1 MWREVAREDGAPMK
15 KKFKVL
21 GAIAAIV
28 LAVAVLGLAILK
40 VNLDSGYFDG
50 YTREAP
56 LDARVAEETKTPEF
70 VRTLFYYKGW
80 RGEEVPALLAMPL
93 EHKGPVPAIV
103 FLHGIGQKKDF
114 LDEIAG
120 PFTKAGFAFASFDQY
135 TRGERRMKD
144 KSMLAQANAFR
155 LRPAYTVNDTRRM
168 IDYLETRPDIATNR
182 IYLVGASYGAITG
195 ATAAAFDDR
204 LKAAV
209 LIYGGGNIPELL
221 EAREIAAGVGAWMP
235 LVKVLGWYFFG
246 VSDPARYVGK
256 ISPRP
261 VYLQN
266 GTNDGLISAPA
277 AKTLQDAAREPK
289 KVQWYEGDHI
299 GTDEAAVKQVLQ
311 DVLEYLL
318 KVDADVVDV
327 VVS

>member
-1 MWREVAREDGAPMK
+1 MK
-15 KKFKVL
+15 KKFKVV
-21 GAIAAIV
+21 GAVAAIV
-28 LAVAVLGLAILK
+28 AVVAVAGLGVLK
-40 VNLDSGYFDG
+40 VSLDSRYFDG
-50 YTREAP
+50 YVREAP
-56 LDARVAEETKTPEF
+56 LDVRVAEETKTPDY
-70 VRTLFYYKGW
+70 VRTHFYYKGW

-93 EHKGPVPAIV
+93 QHQGPVPAII

-114 LDEIAG
+114 LDEIAA
-120 PFTKAGFAFASFDQY
+120 PFVKAGFAFASFDQY

-144 KSMLAQANAFR
+144 QSVFAEAKAFR

-182 IYLVGASYGAITG
+182 IYVVGASYGAITG
-195 ATAAAFDDR
+195 AIAAAFDDR

-209 LIYGGGNIPELL
+209 LIYGGGNITQLL
-221 EAREIAAGVGAWMP
+221 EAREIAAGVGAWLP
-235 LVKVLGWYFFG
+235 LVKILGWYFFG
-246 VSDPARYVGK
+246 VADPAHYVAR

-266 GTNDGLISAPA
+266 GTNDGLISSPA
-277 AKTLQDAAREPK
+277 AKALQEAAREPK
-289 KVQWYEGDHI
+289 KIQWYQGDHV

-318 KVDADVVDV
+318 KVDADVV
-327 VVS
+327 VS

>member
-1 MWREVAREDGAPMK
+1 MK

-21 GAIAAIV
+21 GAVAAIV
-28 LAVAVLGLAILK
+28 AVVAAVGLAVLK
-40 VNLDSGYFDG
+40 VSLDRRYFDG
-50 YTREAP
+50 YVREAP
-56 LDARVAEETKTPEF
+56 LDVRIAEETKTPEY
-70 VRTLFYYKGW
+70 VRTHFYYKGW
-80 RGEEVPALLAMPL
+80 LGEEVPALLAMPL
-93 EHKGPVPAIV
+93 EHEGPVPCIV

-120 PFTKAGFAFASFDQY
+120 PFTKAGFAFATFDQY
-135 TRGERRMKD
+135 TRGERRLEGR
-144 KSMLAQANAFR
+144 SVLGQANAFR

-182 IYLVGASYGAITG
+182 VYLVGASYGAITG

-204 LKAAV
+204 FKAAV
-209 LIYGGGNIPELL
+209 LIYGGGNIMQLL
-221 EAREIAAGVGAWMP
+221 DAREIDAAVGGWMP
-235 LVKVLGWYFFG
+235 VVKVLGWYFFG
-246 VSDPARYVGK
+246 VADPAHYVGR

-266 GTNDGLISAPA
+266 GANDGLISAPA
-277 AKTLQDAAREPK
+277 AKALQEAAKEPK
-289 KVQWYEGDHI
+289 KIQWYEGDHV

-318 KVDADVVDV
+318 KVDADVV
-327 VVS
+327 VS

>member
-1 MWREVAREDGAPMK
+1 
-15 KKFKVL
+15 L
-21 GAIAAIV
+21 G
-28 LAVAVLGLAILK
+28 ILK
-40 VNLDSGYFDG
+40 VSLDSRYFDG
-50 YTREAP
+50 YVREAP
-56 LDARVAEETKTPEF
+56 LDVRVAEETKTPDY
-70 VRTLFYYKGW
+70 VRTHFYYKGW

-93 EHKGPVPAIV
+93 QHQGPVPAII

-114 LDEIAG
+114 LDKIAS
-120 PFTKAGFAFASFDQY
+120 PFVKAGFAFTSFDQHTQGERE
-135 TRGERRMKD
+135 TRGL
-144 KSMLAQANAFR
+144 SMWLQAKAFR

-246 VSDPARYVGK
+246 VADPAYYVGK

-266 GTNDGLISAPA
+266 GTNDGLISDDA
-277 AKTLQDAAREPK
+277 AKALQNAAREPK
-289 KVQWYEGDHI
+289 KIQWYEGDHV
-299 GTDEAAVKQVLQ
+299 GTDEAAVNQVLQ
-311 DVLEYLL
+311 DVLDYLL
-318 KVDADVVDV
+318 KADADVV
-327 VVS
+327 VS

>member
-1 MWREVAREDGAPMK
+1 VVGLG
-15 KKFKVL
+15 VL
-21 GAIAAIV
+21 KAS
-28 LAVAVLGLAILK
+28 
-40 VNLDSGYFDG
+40 LDSRYFDG
-50 YTREAP
+50 YIREAP
-56 LDARVAEETKTPEF
+56 LDVRVAEETKTPDY
-70 VRTLFYYKGW
+70 VRTHFYYKGW
-80 RGEEVPALLAMPL
+80 RGQEDPALLAMPL
-93 EHKGPVPAIV
+93 EHQGPVPCII

-135 TRGERRMKD
+135 TRGERRLND
-144 KSMLAQANAFR
+144 NSVLAQAKAFR

-209 LIYGGGNIPELL
+209 LIYGGGNVTDLL
-221 EAREIAAGVGAWMP
+221 EAREIAAGVGAWLP
-235 LVKVLGWYFFG
+235 LVKILGWYFFG
-246 VSDPARYVGK
+246 VADPAHYVGK

-277 AKTLQDAAREPK
+277 AKALHDAAREPK
-289 KVQWYEGDHI
+289 KIQWYQGDHV

-311 DVLEYLL
+311 DVLDYLL
-318 KVDADVVDV
+318 KVDADVV
-327 VVS
+327 VS

>member
-1 MWREVAREDGAPMK
+1 MK

-21 GAIAAIV
+21 GVVAAV
-28 LAVAVLGLAILK
+28 VAVVAVVGLGVLK
-40 VNLDSGYFDG
+40 ASLDSRYFDG
-50 YTREAP
+50 YIREAP
-56 LDARVAEETKTPEF
+56 LDVRVAEETKTPDY
-70 VRTLFYYKGW
+70 VRTHFYYKGW
-80 RGEEVPALLAMPL
+80 RGQEVPAILAMPL
-93 EHKGPVPAIV
+93 EHQGPVPAII
-103 FLHGIGQKKDF
+103 FLHGIGQKKEF

-120 PFTKAGFAFASFDQY
+120 PFVKAGFAFASFDQY
-135 TRGERRMKD
+135 TRGERRLID
-144 KSMLAQANAFR
+144 NSVLAQAKAFR

-209 LIYGGGNIPELL
+209 LIYGGGNITQLL

-246 VSDPARYVGK
+246 VADPARYVGK

-266 GTNDGLISAPA
+266 GTHDGLISDDA
-277 AKTLQDAAREPK
+277 AKALQNAAREPK
-289 KVQWYEGDHI
+289 KIQWYEGDHV
-299 GTDEAAVKQVLQ
+299 GTDEAAVNQVLQ

-318 KVDADVVDV
+318 KVDANV

>member
-1 MWREVAREDGAPMK
+1 MK
-15 KKFKVL
+15 KKFKILGVIAAAVL
-21 GAIAAIV
+21 LAIAAG
-28 LAVAVLGLAILK
+28 LGILK
-40 VNLDSGYFDG
+40 INLDAGYFDG
-50 YTREAP
+50 YDREAP
-56 LDARVAEETKTPEF
+56 LDVRVAEETKTPDF
-70 VRTLFYYKGW
+70 FRTHFYYRGW

-93 EHKGPVPAIV
+93 EHKGPVPCVI

-120 PFTKAGFAFASFDQY
+120 PFTRAGFAFASFDQY
-135 TRGERRMKD
+135 TRGERRIDD
-144 KSMLAQANAFR
+144 KSKLFQANAFR
-155 LRPAYTVNDTRRM
+155 IRPAYTVNDTRRM

-209 LIYGGGNIPELL
+209 LVYGGGNITDLVD
-221 EAREIAAGVGAWMP
+221 AREIASEIGAWRP
-235 LVKVLGWYFFG
+235 FVKMAGWFLLG
-246 VSDPARYVGK
+246 VADPAHYVGK

-266 GTNDGLISAPA
+266 GTNDGLISTQA
-277 AKTLQDAAREPK
+277 AKALQEAANEPK
-289 KVQWYEGDHI
+289 TIQWYEGDHV
-299 GTDEAAVKQVLQ
+299 GTDEAAVIRILQ
-311 DVLEYLL
+311 DALDYLL
-318 KVDADVVDV
+318 KVDADVANV

>member
-1 MWREVAREDGAPMK
+1 MK

-21 GAIAAIV
+21 GVVAAV
-28 LAVAVLGLAILK
+28 VAVVAVVGLGVLK
-40 VNLDSGYFDG
+40 ASLDSRYFDG
-50 YTREAP
+50 YIREAP
-56 LDARVAEETKTPEF
+56 LDVRVAEETKTPDY
-70 VRTLFYYKGW
+70 VRTHFYYKGW
-80 RGEEVPALLAMPL
+80 RGQEVPAILAMPL
-93 EHKGPVPAIV
+93 EHQGPVPCII

-135 TRGERRMKD
+135 TRGERRLND
-144 KSMLAQANAFR
+144 NSVLAQAKAFR

-204 LKAAV
+204 LNAAV
-209 LIYGGGNIPELL
+209 LIYGGGYVTDLL
-221 EAREIAAGVGAWMP
+221 EAREIAAGVGAWLP
-235 LVKVLGWYFFG
+235 LVKILGWYFFG
-246 VSDPARYVGK
+246 VADPAHYVGK

-277 AKTLQDAAREPK
+277 AKALHDAAREPK
-289 KVQWYEGDHI
+289 KIQWYQGDHV

-311 DVLEYLL
+311 DVLNYLL
-318 KVDADVVDV
+318 KVDADVV
-327 VVS
+327 VS

>member
-1 MWREVAREDGAPMK
+1 MK

-21 GAIAAIV
+21 GVVAAV
-28 LAVAVLGLAILK
+28 VAVVAVVGLGVLK
-40 VNLDSGYFDG
+40 ASLDSRYFDG
-50 YTREAP
+50 YIREAP
-56 LDARVAEETKTPEF
+56 LDVRVAEETKTPDY
-70 VRTLFYYKGW
+70 VRTHFYYKGW
-80 RGEEVPALLAMPL
+80 RGQEVPALLAMPL
-93 EHKGPVPAIV
+93 EHQGPVPCII

-135 TRGERRMKD
+135 TRGERRLND
-144 KSMLAQANAFR
+144 NSVLAQAKAFR

-209 LIYGGGNIPELL
+209 LIYGGGNVTDLL
-221 EAREIAAGVGAWMP
+221 EAREIAAGVGAWLP
-235 LVKVLGWYFFG
+235 LVKILGWYFFG
-246 VSDPARYVGK
+246 VADPAHYVGK

-277 AKTLQDAAREPK
+277 AKALHDAAREPK
-289 KVQWYEGDHI
+289 KIQWYQGDHV

-311 DVLEYLL
+311 DVLDYLL
-318 KVDADVVDV
+318 KVDADVV
-327 VVS
+327 VS